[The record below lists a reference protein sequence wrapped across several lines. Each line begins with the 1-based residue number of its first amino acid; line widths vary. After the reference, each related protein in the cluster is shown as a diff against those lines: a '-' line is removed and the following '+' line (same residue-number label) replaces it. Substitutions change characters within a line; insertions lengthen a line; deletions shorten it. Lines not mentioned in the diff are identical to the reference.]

1 MADMYKG
8 TFKGNAKKAIQSVYK
23 PIEIANTVVEN
34 GTRFTA
40 FRSAIELQ
48 GGIDKVTPEQI
59 KKAAILAKNL
69 TINFNRKGIQ
79 GNGLNAM
86 YMFFNAS
93 IQGSVNFFRGYGP
106 GGLSQRKLKLAGG
119 LVSIGFIT
127 TLYNLMSSPEDEDGM
142 LIYQKYP
149 DYKKK
154 TNYLIML
161 ATPEINFK
169 DGELSFE
176 RKDSTEVV
184 NFNGKPVAVTIPL
197 PYGFNI
203 FHNLGRTMAELMY
216 TNSVKGSNITSLENA
231 AVELAD
237 VMTGSFSPIGIAE
250 TKEKGFGSLFPK
262 ALKTGTPTIAKP
274 IVELSMNENWFGA
287 PIYPEQ
293 FPGDYTPK
301 SKLRK
306 RSDNEWIAAVTSFMN
321 DVTGGNDY
329 YAGQVDLSPQ
339 TIGYLVAYGT
349 GGIGRT
355 VGRTSQ
361 LVADGAKEIAERG
374 FGEGQGAVR
383 TRELNQI
390 PFVRRLL
397 AVPEDHVTSRLFYDA
412 VVDVES
418 YSQNYLRNEQDQN
431 VSIKD
436 LNKIYNARP
445 NLLDLSDTISL
456 SAEGD
461 RAEVVSE
468 KEGSLKIIKNL
479 RKEMMDNE
487 EYKKSNP
494 RFYYKEQERI
504 EDEILSEMKVFIKSY
519 NAAIEK
525 DKK

>member
-1 MADMYKG
+1 
-8 TFKGNAKKAIQSVYK
+8 
-23 PIEIANTVVEN
+23 
-34 GTRFTA
+34 
-40 FRSAIELQ
+40 
-48 GGIDKVTPEQI
+48 
-59 KKAAILAKNL
+59 
-69 TINFNRKGIQ
+69 
-79 GNGLNAM
+79 
-86 YMFFNAS
+86 
-93 IQGSVNFFRGYGP
+93 
-106 GGLSQRKLKLAGG
+106 
-119 LVSIGFIT
+119 
-127 TLYNLMSSPEDEDGM
+127 
-142 LIYQKYP
+142 
-149 DYKKK
+149 
-154 TNYLIML
+154 ML
-161 ATPEINFK
+161 ATPEIDFK

-216 TNSVKGSNITSLENA
+216 TNSVKGRNITSLENA

-237 VMTGSFSPIGIAE
+237 VMTGSFSPIGIAD
-250 TKEKGFGSLFPK
+250 TKEKGFASIFPK
-262 ALKTGTPTIAKP
+262 ILKTGTPTIAKP

-306 RSDNEWIAAVTSFMN
+306 RSDSEWIAAVTSFMN

-361 LVADGAKEIAERG
+361 LVVDGAKEIAERG

-418 YSQNYLRNEQDQN
+418 YSQNYLRNEQDTN

-445 NLLDLSDTISL
+445 NLLDLSDTIPL
-456 SAEGD
+456 SARGD

-468 KEGSLKIIKNL
+468 KESSLKTIKNL
-479 RKEMMDNE
+479 RKEMINNE
-487 EYKKSNP
+487 EYKKSNA

-519 NAAIEK
+519 NAAIAK